1 MVLVWV
7 SKCDW
12 YEYGEKSSKFF
23 LNLEKDRF
31 VQSQILKLII
41 EEKELT
47 QQNEINDNIFRFYE
61 NLFFFLKKTDF
72 K

>member
-1 MVLVWV
+1 M

-47 QQNEINDNIFRFYE
+47 EQNEINDNIFRFYQ
-61 NLFFFLKKTDF
+61 NLFFFF
-72 K
+72 

>member
-47 QQNEINDNIFRFYE
+47 EQNEINDNIFRFYQ
-61 NLFFFLKKTDF
+61 NLFFFF
-72 K
+72 

>member
-1 MVLVWV
+1 M

-12 YEYGEKSSKFF
+12 YEYGEKSFKFF

-31 VQSQILKLII
+31 VQSQILKLKI

-47 QQNEINDNIFRFYE
+47 EQNEINDNIFRFYQ
-61 NLFFFLKKTDF
+61 NLFFFF
-72 K
+72 

>member
-47 QQNEINDNIFRFYE
+47 EQNEINDNIFRFYE
-61 NLFFFLKKTDF
+61 NLFFFFKKTDF

>member
-1 MVLVWV
+1 M

-47 QQNEINDNIFRFYE
+47 EQNEINDNIFRFYE
-61 NLFFFLKKTDF
+61 NIFFFFKKTDF

>member
-1 MVLVWV
+1 M

-47 QQNEINDNIFRFYE
+47 EQNEINDNIFRFYE

>member
-1 MVLVWV
+1 M

-47 QQNEINDNIFRFYE
+47 EQNEINDNIFRFYQ
-61 NLFFFLKKTDF
+61 NLFFFFKKTDF

>member
-47 QQNEINDNIFRFYE
+47 EQNEINDNIFRFYQ
-61 NLFFFLKKTDF
+61 NFFFF
-72 K
+72 F

>member
-1 MVLVWV
+1 M

-47 QQNEINDNIFRFYE
+47 EQNEINDNIFRFYQ
-61 NLFFFLKKTDF
+61 NFFFF
-72 K
+72 F

>member
-47 QQNEINDNIFRFYE
+47 EQNEINDNIFRFYQ
-61 NLFFFLKKTDF
+61 NLFFFFKKTDF

>member
-1 MVLVWV
+1 M

-47 QQNEINDNIFRFYE
+47 EQNEINDNIFRFYQ
-61 NLFFFLKKTDF
+61 NLFFFLKKLILSKMT
-72 K
+72 

>member
-47 QQNEINDNIFRFYE
+47 EQNEINDNIFRFYE

>member
-1 MVLVWV
+1 M

-47 QQNEINDNIFRFYE
+47 EQNEINDNIFRFYE
-61 NLFFFLKKTDF
+61 NLFFFFKKTDF

>member
-1 MVLVWV
+1 M

-47 QQNEINDNIFRFYE
+47 EQNEINDNIFRFYE
-61 NLFFFLKKTDF
+61 NLFFFLKKLILSKMT
-72 K
+72 

>member
-1 MVLVWV
+1 M

-12 YEYGEKSSKFF
+12 YEYGEKSSMFF

-41 EEKELT
+41 EDKELT
-47 QQNEINDNIFRFYE
+47 EQNEINDNIFRFYE

>member
-1 MVLVWV
+1 M

-47 QQNEINDNIFRFYE
+47 EQNEINDNIFRFYQ
-61 NLFFFLKKTDF
+61 NLFFF
-72 K
+72 

>member
-23 LNLEKDRF
+23 LSLEKDRF

-47 QQNEINDNIFRFYE
+47 EQNEINDNIFRFYQ
-61 NLFFFLKKTDF
+61 NLFFFFKKTDF